1 MNRFNPMRKLLTLAA
16 FVWAAAAG
24 AQTSDRLTIDTE
36 QLRKLQTAEV
46 AIANFYVDSVDQKKL
61 VEDAIKGMLEKLD
74 PHSTYTNAKETKK
87 LTEPLEGNFEG
98 IGVQFNMLN
107 DTLVVIQPVSK
118 GPSDRV
124 GILAG
129 DRIVSVDGRPIAGVK
144 MDRDSIMGLLRGPK
158 GTEVDLGVVRRGP
171 ASVMCASITLA

>member
-61 VEDAIKGMLEKLD
+61 VEDAI
-74 PHSTYTNAKETKK
+74 
-87 LTEPLEGNFEG
+87 
-98 IGVQFNMLN
+98 
-107 DTLVVIQPVSK
+107 
-118 GPSDRV
+118 
-124 GILAG
+124 
-129 DRIVSVDGRPIAGVK
+129 
-144 MDRDSIMGLLRGPK
+144 
-158 GTEVDLGVVRRGP
+158 
-171 ASVMCASITLA
+171 